1 MTLRED
7 LDHARR
13 RTIPGQPAMLSLT
26 SGTGLPGSASGPES
40 SPQSHNL
47 TIAQS
52 PVPTCPCGSPVDP
65 DLLELR
71 DTFPSL
77 SPDLC
82 TTCYGI
88 ASREDEARARE
99 EMDRADHR
107 ARLARLEVLSEQ
119 AGPKVLATDLGHRTF
134 NAALH
139 ISVQGWTPETRKWL
153 FIHGAPGSCK
163 TRVAALLAKRLILD
177 GRHVA
182 WATAGKLQTTVEE
195 LHSYAK
201 ADENL
206 RTAARSRLRQWT
218 EAGILFIDDL
228 GKNTWSPALES
239 RFFELIDHR
248 ETRWLP
254 TVITSNRPL
263 LELLDDM
270 SHDRGG
276 PVIGRIQ
283 AASAGWILRAD
294 PVPASSSR
302 R

>member
-1 MTLRED
+1 MRN
-7 LDHARR
+7 A
-13 RTIPGQPAMLSLT
+13 A
-26 SGTGLPGSASGPES
+26 SASADAPSKKTS
-40 SPQSHNL
+40 SDPPTKPRIPIHLMQSAIENPQSS
-47 TIAQS
+47 I
-52 PVPTCPCGSPVDP
+52 PRCPCGAPVDP

-71 DTFPSL
+71 ATFPTL

-82 TTCYGI
+82 TDCYGI

-99 EMDRADHR
+99 EMDLAEKR
-107 ARLARLEVLSEQ
+107 ARLARLDALADQ
-119 AGPKVLATDLGHRTF
+119 AGPKILATDLGHRTF

-139 ISVQGWTPETRKWL
+139 ISVQGWTPETGRWL
-153 FIHGAPGSCK
+153 VIHGPPGSCK
-163 TRVAALLAKRLILD
+163 TRVAALLAKRLIMA
-177 GRHVA
+177 GKHVA
-182 WATAGKLQTTVEE
+182 WTTAGKLQTTVEE

-201 ADENL
+201 ADESL
-206 RTAARSRLRQWT
+206 RSAARARLRIWT

-263 LELLDDM
+263 LELSDDM
-270 SHDRGG
+270 SRDRGG
-276 PVIGRIQ
+276 PIIGRIQ

-294 PVPASSSR
+294 PVPASPSR

>member
-1 MTLRED
+1 MTLRQD
-7 LDHARR
+7 LETARR
-13 RTIPGQPAMLSLT
+13 RTLPGQPAMLSLA
-26 SGTGLPGSASGPES
+26 SGTSLPGPAAPASH
-40 SPQSHNL
+40 PQSPNPP
-47 TIAQS
+47 IPQS
-52 PVPTCPCGSPVDP
+52 PPPAPKCHCGNPVDP

-71 DTFPSL
+71 TTFPSL

-82 TTCYGI
+82 THCYAI
-88 ASREDEARARE
+88 ASRDDEAKARA
-99 EMDRADHR
+99 EMDLAENR
-107 ARLARLEVLSEQ
+107 ARLARLDALAQQ

-134 NAALH
+134 NGPLYIA
-139 ISVQGWTPETRKWL
+139 SQGWTPSSGKWL
-153 FIHGAPGSCK
+153 VIHGPPGSCK
-163 TRVAALLAKRLILD
+163 TRVAALLAKRLILE

-182 WATAGKLQTTVEE
+182 WTTAGKLQTTVEE

-201 ADENL
+201 ADEQL
-206 RTAARSRLRQWT
+206 RSAARSRLRTWT

-228 GKNTWSPALES
+228 GKNTWTPALES

-263 LELLDDM
+263 LELSDDM
-270 SHDRGG
+270 SRDRGG
-276 PVIGRIQ
+276 PIIGRIQ

-294 PVPASSSR
+294 PVPAAR

>member
-1 MTLRED
+1 MTLQQD
-7 LDHARR
+7 LETARR
-13 RTIPGQPAMLSLT
+13 RTLPGSPAMLSLT
-26 SGTGLPGSASGPES
+26 SGTSLPGAAPASH
-40 SPQSHNL
+40 PQSANPP
-47 TIAQS
+47 IPQS
-52 PVPTCPCGSPVDP
+52 PAPRCPCGNPVDP

-71 DTFPSL
+71 STFPSL

-82 TTCYGI
+82 TSCYSI

-99 EMDRADHR
+99 EMDLAEHR
-107 ARLARLEVLSEQ
+107 ARLARLDVLSDQ

-139 ISVQGWTPETRKWL
+139 ISVQGWNPDTGKWL

-182 WATAGKLQTTVEE
+182 WTTAGKLQTTVEE

-201 ADENL
+201 ADEHL
-206 RTAARSRLRQWT
+206 RTAARARLRVWT
-218 EAGILFIDDL
+218 ESGILFIDDL

-270 SHDRGG
+270 SKDRGG
-276 PVIGRIQ
+276 PIIGRIQ
-283 AASAGWILRAD
+283 SAATGWILRAD
-294 PVPASSSR
+294 PVPAAR